1 MPEPRFP
8 LATVA
13 AGWVAEIDGGGV
25 VDPAIASW
33 TARWWVAEGDAW
45 RQPSTEPTVRTRLID
60 EMGVVETAV
69 RVASGDV
76 VSRARAFVPAGT
88 SSAAIGID
96 IVNDTPIPVAVAVV
110 IGPVH
115 HAELRGETLS
125 VDGQVIVRFARHPSR
140 WGGAATLDELATV
153 VTPEGDPDGEMHFE
167 SGGWVAVVTPVPH
180 QASLEYVVGLETGE
194 NYPVPPSAEQVASGW
209 SSHAERGARI
219 ESADPNDAAALR
231 RGRAVLAG
239 FVLDESTPLRTVAA
253 VGRAAVRLGWD
264 DQATLAAGLLAD
276 AQDGRGFVGDPAT
289 TVAAIDVWA
298 GRWRLGATPDEM
310 EPALL
315 PLASAVTALTR
326 GSGLRRVVPSFSDPA
341 GVLGA
346 AASAADSLGQS
357 SLARGLR
364 LAAGAAQPPLPSA
377 VSASASMVGPWG
389 VVHRDDGS
397 VDVAAVAETV
407 CDLVDSLVADRGID
421 ISLVQGWQVDQAGT
435 AVECHAVPTSAGL
448 VSFAIR
454 WHGRRP
460 ALLWEVTPWPDREA
474 ATLRTP
480 VLDPAWSTT
489 TVEGDALLAEPD
501 GIGTSIVNATLDV
514 LSETVVFD
522 GPAEGDSFG

>member
-25 VDPAIASW
+25 LDPTGASW

-45 RQPSTEPTVRTRLID
+45 REPSTEPTVRTRLID

-110 IGPVH
+110 IGPVR

-140 WGGAATLDELATV
+140 WGGAATLNELATV
-153 VTPEGDPDGEMHFE
+153 VTPEGDPHGEMHFDA
-167 SGGWVAVVTPVPH
+167 GGWVAVVTPVPH
-180 QASLEYVVGLETGE
+180 QASLEYVVGLDTGE

-219 ESADPNDAAALR
+219 EPADPNDAAALR

-239 FVLDESTPLRTVAA
+239 LLLDDSTPLATVAA

-276 AQDGRGFVGDPAT
+276 AQDGRGFIGDPET
-289 TVAAIDVWA
+289 TVSAIDVWA
-298 GRWRLGATPDEM
+298 GRWRLGASPDEM

-315 PLASAVTALTR
+315 PLASAAIALTR
-326 GSGLRRVVPSFSDPA
+326 RSGLRRVVPSFSDSSGA
-341 GVLGA
+341 LRA
-346 AASAADSLGQS
+346 AASVADSLGQS

-364 LAAGAAQPPLPSA
+364 HASGAAQPLVPS
-377 VSASASMVGPWG
+377 SPSMVGPWG
-389 VVHRDDGS
+389 VAHCDDGS
-397 VDVAAVAETV
+397 VDVVAVARVV

-460 ALLWEVTPWPDREA
+460 ALLWEVAPWPDREA

-489 TVEGDALLAEPD
+489 TVEGDALLAEPE

>member
-13 AGWVAEIDGGGV
+13 AGWVAEIDGGAILA
-25 VDPAIASW
+25 PAGASW
-33 TARWWVAEGDAW
+33 TARWWVAEGDSW

-96 IVNDTPIPVAVAVV
+96 IANDTPIPVAVAVV

-115 HAELRGETLS
+115 HAELRGEALS
-125 VDGQVIVRFARHPSR
+125 VDGQVVARFARHPSR
-140 WGGAATLDELATV
+140 WAGASTLDELSQV
-153 VTPEGDPDGEMHFE
+153 VTPEGDPDGELHFE

-180 QASLEYVVGLETGE
+180 QASLEYVIGLDTGE

-209 SSHAERGARI
+209 SSHADRGARI
-219 ESADPNDAAALR
+219 EPADPNDAASLR
-231 RGRAVLAG
+231 RGRALLAG
-239 FVLDESTPLRTVAA
+239 VLLDDSTPLATVAA

-276 AQDGRGFVGDPAT
+276 AQDGRGAVGDPDT
-289 TVAAIDVWA
+289 TVAAVDVWA

-315 PLASAVTALTR
+315 PIASAVTSLTR
-326 GSGLRRVVPSFSDPA
+326 GRGLRRSVPAFSDPS
-341 GVLGA
+341 GVLRSA
-346 AASAADSLGQS
+346 AAMAESLEQS
-357 SLARGLR
+357 SLARGLVH
-364 LAAGAAQPPLPSA
+364 AAEVAQPHSPERSA
-377 VSASASMVGPWG
+377 PGPGPWG
-389 VVHRDDGS
+389 VAHDDDGS
-397 VDVAAVAETV
+397 VDVGAVAQSV
-407 CDLVDSLVADRGID
+407 CDLVDALVEDRGRD
-421 ISLVQGWQVDQAGT
+421 VALLQGWQVDQAGT
-435 AVECHAVPTSAGL
+435 AVECHAVPTSVGL
-448 VSFAIR
+448 VSFAVR

-460 ALLWEVTPWPDREA
+460 ALLWEVAPWPGRPA

-480 VLDPAWSTT
+480 RLDPTWSTT

-501 GIGTSIVNATLDV
+501 GIGTTIANATLDV
-514 LSETVVFD
+514 VGGTIVID
-522 GPAEGDSFG
+522 GPAEGTSFS